1 MNNLAVVHQP
11 LLSSSDQSSPLSFRF
26 HGRAAIQSCY
36 GSLEPLVPALPN
48 GHFICFIM
56 DGARALS
63 QSPALGFRMDTHA
76 GARVCRCVRA
86 CTLTPAWCLHCFSPK
101 KLIWKSAFLFL
112 QLDSQLYTHTS
123 LPTPGPCSL
132 CLCATISEEIIK
144 N

>member
-63 QSPALGFRMDTHA
+63 QSPALGFRMDAHA

-86 CTLTPAWCLHCFSPK
+86 CTLTPACGLHCFSPK
-101 KLIWKSAFLFL
+101 KVNMKISLSLPAARQSA
-112 QLDSQLYTHTS
+112 LYTHLS
-123 LPTPGPCSL
+123 PHPRGRAACV
-132 CLCATISEEIIK
+132 CAPQFRRK
-144 N
+144 